1 MCVYVLSQCSFGRS
15 QRTNAVNVVQLA
27 TVELLSDVR
36 RTVIDCTRVTGAAV
50 VAPRRTPRPVHQDH
64 VAVHMLWSFK
74 SPLSM
79 IIHHGVTSAFEELYD
94 IILKC
99 LTVY

>member
-1 MCVYVLSQCSFGRS
+1 M
-15 QRTNAVNVVQLA
+15 NVVQIA

-36 RTVIDCTRVTGAAV
+36 RTVADRTCVTGAAV
-50 VAPRRTPRPVHQDH
+50 VAPRRAPRPIDQDH
-64 VAVHMLWSFK
+64 VAVHVLWAFK